1 MGGHDSRMPP
11 LTGHTPDP
19 LWPLFAEI
27 LRRNRYVAFRM
38 VDRMPDA
45 PGIRSG
51 AMAMTNKHTGDVY
64 LRSDLD
70 DGQLRACTGHELHHL
85 RHPGWSE
92 IDVEHSTAQLLV
104 PLPAALAART
114 EEDMDDMAQALWV
127 DRKLIMSRLA
137 VAADEIRQREAS

>member
-1 MGGHDSRMPP
+1 MGVHDLRMPP
-11 LTGHTPDP
+11 LHGHTPDP

-27 LRRNRYVAFRM
+27 LRRDRYVAFRM

-45 PGIRSG
+45 PGIRPG

-70 DGQLRACTGHELHHL
+70 DGRLRACTGHELHHL

-104 PLPAALAART
+104 PLSVAMAART
-114 EEDMDDMAQALWV
+114 EEDLDDLAQEYWV

-137 VAADEIRQREAS
+137 SAAGGIRQQEAS